1 MAWRYLSMSMCGS
14 SGGDSSEEEEIEAAT
29 LVASIGSKW
38 RWGGSVIRHK
48 TYKRDRLAIQ
58 IQLDKD
64 YFGEEPF
71 YDEDQFR
78 RRFRMRKSL
87 FMRIVTEVTAANS
100 FFVQKKCCWQDGFLS
115 ASQMHGCYEDACIWN
130 CS

>member
-29 LVASIGSKW
+29 LVASIGSKR
-38 RWGGSVIRHK
+38 RWGGSVIGHK

-64 YFGEEPF
+64 YFGEEPI
-71 YDEDQFR
+71 YDEDQFHR
-78 RRFRMRKSL
+78 R
-87 FMRIVTEVTAANS
+87 
-100 FFVQKKCCWQDGFLS
+100 
-115 ASQMHGCYEDACIWN
+115 Y
-130 CS
+130 